1 LNSGHIYSFEKLE
14 AWQEARQLVIWI
26 YKITKDFP
34 VDEKFGLS
42 MQLRRAAVSV
52 VSNLAEGSGRNSMKD
67 KAHFT
72 QVAYS
77 SLLEILNQLII
88 ANDLQLINETILPE
102 GRNKI
107 EAITQKV
114 AALRNAQLTKAA
126 EAKR

>member
-14 AWQEARQLVIWI
+14 VWQEARQLVIWI

-77 SLLEILNQLII
+77 SLLEILTQLII
-88 ANDLQLINETILPE
+88 ANDLQLINEAILSE

-107 EAITQKV
+107 ETLTQKV
-114 AALRNAQLTKAA
+114 AALRNVQLIKAG
-126 EAKR
+126 EAKP